1 MTHITIYRSRGQECC
16 AFRCMGHAGYADA
29 GEDIVCAAISVLVIN
44 TINSIER
51 LVGDPFDLVADQE
64 SGLIDFSLREGHSQ
78 ESLLLIRSL
87 ALGLQGIQDN
97 YGTDYMTLKFEEV

>member
-29 GEDIVCAAISVLVIN
+29 GEDI
-44 TINSIER
+44 ER

-64 SGLIDFSLREGHSQ
+64 SGLIDFSLREGYSQ

>member
-1 MTHITIYRSRGQECC
+1 MTHITIYQSRGQEYT
-16 AFRCMGHAGYADA
+16 AFRCQGHAGYADA
-29 GEDIVCAAISVLVIN
+29 GEDIVCAAVSVLAIN

-51 LVGDPFDLVADQE
+51 LVGDSFDLVADQE
-64 SGLIDFSLREGHSQ
+64 TGLIDFSLKEGYSK

-97 YGTDYMTLKFEEV
+97 YGNEYIRLTFKEV